1 MARWRGVCLV
11 LVVLGFAGGAAGGTR
26 LMTDDLPS
34 THPAKQYKFTKA
46 EDGSEWAVTPWGRL
60 GVAELKTAPFPDDS
74 RTSGFVTKRGV
85 IPYEG
90 HYDDSRVAFAVP
102 EPLARATQSSAG
114 VAKLPLPEIDLIVH
128 FHGHGNEC
136 LNAMEQFRLG
146 EQLAA
151 STKQA
156 VLVIPQGPKYAA
168 DSGGGKL
175 EKDGAFA
182 AFVRE
187 VLEVLKRNNMGATQE
202 TELRFIIVSGHSG
215 AYRVIAKILDHGGE
229 WDRIREVWLF
239 DAAYGF
245 FDELAL
251 PATAPSRYPKRLRS
265 IFTDHLAPEN
275 AEIMGRIFLAGR
287 KPAIVSDDT
296 LTTRGTW
303 LTELQR
309 RKGVDDWAQPET
321 DALDA
326 ILEKE
331 PVLFIY
337 THMGHN
343 ELIYERRYFERFA
356 RQSPN
361 LSRMFLPAAP
371 REKTPEQ

>member
-1 MARWRGVCLV
+1 MRRWGGLCLAVGIMA
-11 LVVLGFAGGAAGGTR
+11 FAGAAGGGTG

-34 THPAKQYKFTKA
+34 THPAKKYKFTKA
-46 EDGSEWAVTPWGRL
+46 DDGSEWAVTTWGRL
-60 GVAELKTAPFPDDS
+60 GVAQLKTAPFPDDS
-74 RTSGFVTKRGV
+74 RTSGFLSKRGL

-102 EPLARATQSSAG
+102 ERLARATENPTAAVS
-114 VAKLPLPEIDLIVH
+114 PLLKQLDIIVH

-136 LNAMEQFRLG
+136 LNAVEQFRLG

-151 STKQA
+151 SNKHA

-182 AFVRE
+182 AFVEE
-187 VLEVLKRNNMGATQE
+187 VLEVLKRNKMGATQE
-202 TELRFIIVSGHSG
+202 TELRSIIVSGHSG

-239 DAAYGF
+239 DAAYAF

-251 PATAPSRYPKRLRS
+251 PATAPSRNPKRLRS

-275 AEIMGRIFLAGR
+275 AEIMGRIFLAGT

-309 RKGVDDWAQPET
+309 RKAVDEWAKPET

-326 ILEKE
+326 LLEKE

-337 THMGHN
+337 THMGHS

-356 RQSPN
+356 RSSPY
-361 LSRMFLPAAP
+361 LGTLLVPAAGAGD
-371 REKTPEQ
+371 